1 MLNDLLTLAR
11 IREGDIKAFEDV
23 FRRYY
28 SPLCWYAMSITGS
41 MEAAEEI
48 VEELFY
54 GFWRDRERLPL
65 FRSMKSYLYIAV
77 RNQSFQYCEHQ
88 EVRNK
93 YREFVLSRKGRTQD
107 SNPQEEMEYQELRHL
122 IDATLAR
129 MPERR
134 LRIFRMHRMEG
145 KKYAEIASQ
154 LSLSVKT
161 VEAEMT
167 KALKALKKE
176 IENYQVPCLA
186 YMGDMGDM
194 DCCKELF
201 AKIKKQFGGIDVL
214 VNNAGVSYIG
224 LLQDMS
230 SEDWDKI
237 LHMNLTSVFNCCKL
251 AIPYMVHQKQGKIIN
266 ISSVWGVAGASCE
279 AAYSAT
285 KGGINALTR
294 ALAKELGPSNIQV
307 NAIACGAIDT
317 EMNQWMEE
325 DELIALVDEIPAG
338 RLGKAEEVADLA
350 YHLGYKESYLTGQII
365 GLDGGWI

>member
-1 MLNDLLTLAR
+1 MKNELSVKGAAMEKKVALVTGASRGIGRQISLTLAK
-11 IREGDIKAFEDV
+11 EGMFV
-23 FRRYY
+23 VVNY
-28 SPLCWYAMSITGS
+28 CGS
-41 MEAAEEI
+41 EARAKNVLEEI
-48 VEELFY
+48 RKNGGDGVLYQCDVADYQQTEAMAKELI
-54 GFWRDRERLPL
+54 
-65 FRSMKSYLYIAV
+65 KSYGHV
-77 RNQSFQYCEHQ
+77 
-88 EVRNK
+88 
-93 YREFVLSRKGRTQD
+93 
-107 SNPQEEMEYQELRHL
+107 
-122 IDATLAR
+122 
-129 MPERR
+129 
-134 LRIFRMHRMEG
+134 
-145 KKYAEIASQ
+145 
-154 LSLSVKT
+154 
-161 VEAEMT
+161 
-167 KALKALKKE
+167 
-176 IENYQVPCLA
+176 
-186 YMGDMGDM
+186 
-194 DCCKELF
+194 
-201 AKIKKQFGGIDVL
+201 DVL

>member
-1 MLNDLLTLAR
+1 MPTSPFCAKIKGANTASLIAEHANRNSTVHML
-11 IREGDIKAFEDV
+11 
-23 FRRYY
+23 
-28 SPLCWYAMSITGS
+28 M
-41 MEAAEEI
+41 
-48 VEELFY
+48 
-54 GFWRDRERLPL
+54 
-65 FRSMKSYLYIAV
+65 
-77 RNQSFQYCEHQ
+77 
-88 EVRNK
+88 
-93 YREFVLSRKGRTQD
+93 SRKTVLVTGASRG
-107 SNPQEEMEYQELRHL
+107 
-122 IDATLAR
+122 IGKAIAIKFAR
-129 MPERR
+129 KGYNVVISCIRNEDR
-134 LRIFRMHRMEG
+134 LM
-145 KKYAEIASQ
+145 Q
-154 LSLSVKT
+154 T
-161 VEAEMT
+161 
-167 KALKALKKE
+167 KKE